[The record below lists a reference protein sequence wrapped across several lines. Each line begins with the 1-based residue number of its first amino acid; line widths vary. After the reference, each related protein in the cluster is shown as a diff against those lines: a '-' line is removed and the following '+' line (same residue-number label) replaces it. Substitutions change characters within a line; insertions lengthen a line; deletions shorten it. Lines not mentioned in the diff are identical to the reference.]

1 MEAGVFLPLTI
12 PGTPPEQIVEWA
24 RRAEARGFSS
34 VAAIDRLVY
43 GNYEP
48 LLGLAAAAAV
58 TSRVRLATGILIAP
72 LRNTA
77 LLAKELATLDRLSA
91 DRLVVGLGLGGRTDD
106 FTGAG
111 LDSERRGRKLSAQ
124 IQEMRRIWSGEKR
137 GMAGAIGPAPT
148 HPQGPPLIVGG
159 ATEAALRRAARV
171 GDGWIGGGG
180 GPEAFRTN
188 VARVRELW
196 REGGRS
202 GQPRFLS
209 LAYYALGPKA
219 RFHAETFLRDYYAF
233 AGPIAE
239 RLVSGAALDEAAI
252 RQRLS
257 SYQDA
262 GCDELLFVPCASDID
277 QLERLA
283 DVVAAR

>member
-1 MEAGVFLPLTI
+1 METGLFLPLTI
-12 PGTPPEQIVEWA
+12 PGTKPETVLEWA

-48 LLGLAAAAAV
+48 LIGLTAAAAV
-58 TSRVRLATGILIAP
+58 TRRVRLVTGILIAP

-77 LLAKELATLDRLSA
+77 LLAKELATLDRLSTG
-91 DRLVVGLGLGGRTDD
+91 RLVVGLGLGGRTDD

-111 LDSERRGRKLSAQ
+111 LGAERRGRQLSAQ

-137 GMAGAIGPAPT
+137 GMAGAIGPAPAG
-148 HPQGPPLIVGG
+148 PQGPPLIVGG
-159 ATEAALRRAARV
+159 ASDAALKRAARY

-180 GPEAFRTN
+180 GVDAFRASVT
-188 VARVRELW
+188 RVRELW
-196 REGGRS
+196 REAGRA

-209 LAYYALGPKA
+209 LAYYALGPNA
-219 RFHAETFLRDYYAF
+219 RTYAETFLRDYYAF
-233 AGPIAE
+233 AGPMVE
-239 RLVSGAALDEAAI
+239 RMINGAALDESAI

-257 SYQDA
+257 GYGDA
-262 GCDELLFVPCASDID
+262 GCDELLFVPCSAAID

-283 DVVAAR
+283 DVVG